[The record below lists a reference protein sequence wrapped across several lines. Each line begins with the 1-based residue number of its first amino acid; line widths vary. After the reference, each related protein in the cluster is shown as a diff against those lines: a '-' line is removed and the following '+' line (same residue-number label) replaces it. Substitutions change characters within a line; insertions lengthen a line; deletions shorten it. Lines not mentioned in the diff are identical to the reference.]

1 VESHPTLFQME
12 KLEEADKPAIQL
24 QIDRPFSRPG
34 ILLGTSSFTAAGWEG
49 TFYPRG
55 MKSADYLKFYGTQF
69 QTVEVDSTFY
79 GTPSAATVEKWCEKT
94 PPDFVFAAKVPQV
107 ITHEKVL
114 VDCDEE
120 WKNSSPRWTSLATS

>member
-24 QIDRPFSRPG
+24 QIDRPFSLPG
-34 ILLGTSSFTAAGWEG
+34 ILLGTHPSPLPGGRAR
-49 TFYPRG
+49 FYPSG

-114 VDCDEE
+114 VDSYRRLF
-120 WKNSSPRWTSLATS
+120 NLVQASFSPH